1 LVRGVAA
8 GLVRGIAAGGSTPPS
23 RQAAGVAVR
32 GGAAPASP
40 PQIAALGAHSHR
52 RRPCGIGAW
61 AER

>member
-1 LVRGVAA
+1 
-8 GLVRGIAAGGSTPPS
+8 LVRGIAAGGSAPPS
-23 RQAAGVAVR
+23 RQAARVAVR